1 MTHICV
7 DDDIFGKDQH
17 SYFEYDFSSSEL
29 AFFTFERHQ
38 KIDVE
43 QSVFSVTC
51 IQQGPRIQYW
61 KRKLFA
67 FEPSSFEMKLMTNDS
82 RTIFSSNYK
91 A

>member
-29 AFFTFERHQ
+29 AFFTFELHQ

-51 IQQGPRIQYW
+51 IQQGPRIQYE
-61 KRKLFA
+61 RKNQFK
-67 FEPSSFEMKLMTNDS
+67 PSSFEMKLMTNDS
-82 RTIFSSNYK
+82 RTIFSSNYI